1 MDGRNATPAG
11 GTAAAPTALG
21 PLQHP
26 AAAAAGAGIL
36 VAAASLSLFQ
46 ATAPAIVAVALFGI
60 IALVSLAAFAQMRPR
75 PPFGAANAIT
85 LGRAGMVAVV
95 AGYAA
100 EPPPGEDEA
109 WWIAAGLAGTA
120 LLLDGADGWAARRR
134 GLATAFGA
142 RFDMEVDALAALL
155 LSLVIWRADRTGA
168 WIVLIGALRYL
179 FVLAGWAHAAMRR
192 PLPPSRRRRAI
203 CALQGALLV
212 LCLLPGL
219 PAWGAPALGALA
231 LAATGAS
238 FLIDTAWLI
247 RRRGPSP

>member
-1 MDGRNATPAG
+1 MDGRNPTPTG
-11 GTAAAPTALG
+11 GTAAAPG

-26 AAAAAGAGIL
+26 AAAAAGGAIL
-36 VAAASLSLFQ
+36 VAAASLSLLQ
-46 ATAPAIVAVALFGI
+46 APAPAIVAVALFGA
-60 IALVSLAAFAQMRPR
+60 IALVALTAFAQMRPR

-179 FVLAGWAHAAMRR
+179 FVLAGWALQAMRR

-231 LAATGAS
+231 LAATGIS
-238 FLIDTAWLI
+238 FLIDTIWLI